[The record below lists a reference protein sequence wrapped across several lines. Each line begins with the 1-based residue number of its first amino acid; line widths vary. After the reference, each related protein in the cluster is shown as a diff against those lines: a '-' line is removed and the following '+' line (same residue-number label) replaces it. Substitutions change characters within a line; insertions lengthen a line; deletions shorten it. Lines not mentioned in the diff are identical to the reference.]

1 MSSAQCERMQDQ
13 FEKQKRFCEKLT
25 EILCVTKIF
34 EGHPLSPTVKEVD
47 EELYRKGQSGSSWE
61 KNNEKVSKLTPSH
74 LYTTS
79 TSFSLSGLISVG
91 RSLRGGTRRPSIVV
105 KISFHNL
112 NETRCQAVLPKLVSP
127 RNSE

>member
-47 EELYRKGQSGSSWE
+47 EELYRKGQSGSFLE
-61 KNNEKVSKLTPSH
+61 KNEEKVSKLTPSH
-74 LYTTS
+74 L
-79 TSFSLSGLISVG
+79 
-91 RSLRGGTRRPSIVV
+91 
-105 KISFHNL
+105 
-112 NETRCQAVLPKLVSP
+112 
-127 RNSE
+127 